1 MRKLEKNEVIDAV
14 RLSEYAFQY
23 TMPKEEL
30 DDKIKG
36 YSEHEIWGDFEGD
49 ELAAKLHLIDFE
61 TWLSGKKIKMGGV
74 ASVATYPEHRRGG
87 RVARLLRNGLFEMK
101 QKGQTISFLH
111 PFQISFYRKFG
122 YEVLNNWK
130 KVELKA
136 QDLKPLLAVSGK
148 VRRVELDHVFEVL
161 NPVYEAF
168 ATRFNGMLVRTE
180 NWWKER
186 VYSKGFRFATY
197 TNEEG
202 NITGYIY
209 YKIENRTLEVE
220 EMVCL
225 DGESRRGLWNYLCQ
239 HDSMVDHA
247 TILTNESDQL
257 AYLLANPKVRTTVE
271 PYFMARIVDVENF
284 LKEYPF
290 TLESDETLFL
300 HITDDQAE
308 WNNGSYLIDREGV
321 KVFKGDKANAT
332 CAHPPK
338 RGIRCTINTLTSV
351 LTGYQEPFF
360 LYEAGLLE
368 GSKEDVARLQ
378 RIRSAKETNF
388 MDFF

>member
-23 TMPKEEL
+23 TVPKEEL
-30 DDKIKG
+30 DDKIKR
-36 YSEHEIWGDFEGD
+36 YSEHEIWGDFEED

-61 TWLSGKKIKMGGV
+61 TWISGKKIKMGGV

-101 QKGQTISFLH
+101 QKGQIISFLH

-130 KVELKA
+130 KLEFKA
-136 QDLKPLLAVSGK
+136 EDLKPLLAVSGK

-161 NPVYEAF
+161 NPVYETF

-186 VYSKGFRFATY
+186 VYSKGVRFATY

-225 DGESRRGLWNYLCQ
+225 DGEARKGLWNYLCQ
-239 HDSMVDHA
+239 HDSMVDRA
-247 TILTNESDQL
+247 TILTNERDQL
-257 AYLLANPKVRTTVE
+257 AFLLANPKVKTTVE

-284 LKEYPF
+284 LRKYPF
-290 TLESDETLFL
+290 TLKSGETLFL

-308 WNNGSYLIDREGV
+308 WNNGSYLVDAEGV
-321 KVFKGDKANAT
+321 RVFKGDKSNAA

-338 RGIRCTINTLTSV
+338 RGLRCNINTLTAV
-351 LTGYQEPFF
+351 LTGYQKTAF
-360 LYEAGLLE
+360 LYESGLLVGPE
-368 GSKEDVARLQ
+368 KDVKLLEKVC
-378 RIRSAKETNF
+378 SNKETNF

>member
-1 MRKLEKNEVIDAV
+1 M
-14 RLSEYAFQY
+14 
-23 TMPKEEL
+23 
-30 DDKIKG
+30 
-36 YSEHEIWGDFEGD
+36 
-49 ELAAKLHLIDFE
+49 
-61 TWLSGKKIKMGGV
+61 
-74 ASVATYPEHRRGG
+74 
-87 RVARLLRNGLFEMK
+87 
-101 QKGQTISFLH
+101 
-111 PFQISFYRKFG
+111 
-122 YEVLNNWK
+122 
-130 KVELKA
+130 
-136 QDLKPLLAVSGK
+136 
-148 VRRVELDHVFEVL
+148 
-161 NPVYEAF
+161 
-168 ATRFNGMLVRTE
+168 
-180 NWWKER
+180 
-186 VYSKGFRFATY
+186 
-197 TNEEG
+197 
-202 NITGYIY
+202 
-209 YKIENRTLEVE
+209 
-220 EMVCL
+220 
-225 DGESRRGLWNYLCQ
+225 
-239 HDSMVDHA
+239 
-247 TILTNESDQL
+247 
-257 AYLLANPKVRTTVE
+257 VE

>member
-23 TMPKEEL
+23 TVPKEEL

-148 VRRVELDHVFEVL
+148 VRRVELDHVFEIL

-186 VYSKGFRFATY
+186 VYSKGFHFATY

-257 AYLLANPKVRTTVE
+257 TFLLANPKVKTIVE

-284 LKEYPF
+284 LKEYSF
-290 TLESDETLFL
+290 TLKSGETLFL

-308 WNNGSYLIDREGV
+308 WNNGSYLIDAEGV
-321 KVFKGDKANAT
+321 RVFKGDKLNAA

-338 RGIRCTINTLTSV
+338 RGLRCTINTLTSV
-351 LTGYQEPFF
+351 LTGYQDPFF
-360 LYEAGLLE
+360 LYEARLLE

-378 RIRSAKETNF
+378 RICSAKETNF